1 MRNAVSSGRHANGDA
16 ALPKSRKQA
25 LAISVGSPA
34 GWAALAVVVIAGL
47 LASIAGCSAF
57 VRDSVDLPSE
67 VRGEV
72 VDATKYLRQNPS
84 GELWSAAPVAS
95 QTAATWLPAMALLLV
110 SGEVTREY
118 AAQRLVEMVPLIRE
132 QGANPWLAA
141 YALHDDLGSSYGA
154 LRDAILESAKGQRAI
169 VLPRIEA
176 LELVDSDPGSS
187 VSQNNPLC
195 VQADEQIRTDPAQ
208 FSITATQILLSK
220 KGTRGCS
227 ASGLGFT
234 IPCDAASLSIDLV
247 LDITAI
253 YPARAANLNP
263 CVMKLLDEAMRSKFK
278 DGVGVQNL
286 IQTLGFYAWLIV
298 RDGVKSSEPWTDT
311 PLLKESVL
319 KESVRVDRER
329 GRTVFAP
336 AAGGLSTVDNWI
348 LARVR
353 NSLGESTFNLSKAAP
368 EQAALLA
375 PPVSSAGC
383 AKVRSR
389 SVRITTGEAA
399 DPPDLAVERFADAVK
414 ECERLELKID
424 QPAKISRAFATVAA
438 ALVSCARSGEPGTSV
453 AIGGDRKLKETIPKD
468 LLEDPFVRFA
478 MAFLDVPAD
487 SRCAVL
493 GYE

>member
-1 MRNAVSSGRHANGDA
+1 MSSGRHANGDA

-25 LAISVGSPA
+25 LAIPVGSPA
-34 GWAALAVVVIAGL
+34 GWVALAVVVIAGL

-118 AAQRLVEMVPLIRE
+118 AAQRLVEMVPLIAHPGSNLYTGI
-132 QGANPWLAA
+132 GAFAA
-141 YALHDDLGSSYGA
+141 YGLEEDLGSSYGTF
-154 LRDAILESAKGQRAI
+154 RSAILEGAGDRRGLI
-169 VLPRIEA
+169 LPRIEA
-176 LELVDSDPGSS
+176 LERADTVLSGR
-187 VSQNNPLC
+187 QNNPLC
-195 VQADEQIRTDPAQ
+195 VQADEQIRSDPAQ
-208 FSITATQILLSK
+208 FSITATQILLST

-234 IPCDAASLSIDLV
+234 IPCEAASLSIDLV

-253 YPARAANLNP
+253 YPARAANLKP
-263 CVMKLLDEAMRSKFK
+263 CVMRLLDEAMRSKFK
-278 DGVGVQNL
+278 DGIGVQTL

-311 PLLKESVL
+311 PLLKESA
-319 KESVRVDRER
+319 RVDRER

-336 AAGGLSTVDNWI
+336 AAGRLSTVDNWI

-368 EQAALLA
+368 KQAALLA

-389 SVRITTGEAA
+389 TVRITTGEAA
-399 DPPDLAVERFADAVK
+399 DPPDLAVERFADAVEK
-414 ECERLELKID
+414 CERLELKID

-438 ALVSCARSGEPGTSV
+438 ALVSCARSGEPGTSI
-453 AIGGDRKLKETIPKD
+453 AIGGDRKLKETIPRD

>member
-1 MRNAVSSGRHANGDA
+1 M
-16 ALPKSRKQA
+16 PKSRKQA

-118 AAQRLVEMVPLIRE
+118 AVERLKKMVPLIAHPGSNLYTGI
-132 QGANPWLAA
+132 GALAA
-141 YALHDDLGSSYGA
+141 YGLEEDLGSSYGTF
-154 LRDAILESAKGQRAI
+154 RSAILEGAGDRRGLI
-169 VLPRIEA
+169 LPRIEA
-176 LELVDSDPGSS
+176 LERADTDLSGRQD
-187 VSQNNPLC
+187 NPLC
-195 VQADEQIRTDPAQ
+195 IQADEQIRSDPAQ

-227 ASGLGFT
+227 ASGLGFA

-253 YPARAANLNP
+253 YPERAANLNP
-263 CVMKLLDEAMRSKFK
+263 CVMKLLDEAMRSKSK

>member
-1 MRNAVSSGRHANGDA
+1 MALLVASVIGLTALNGCSGRSLG
-16 ALPKSRKQA
+16 PPE
-25 LAISVGSPA
+25 VSPD
-34 GWAALAVVVIAGL
+34 VRREIA
-47 LASIAGCSAF
+47 
-57 VRDSVDLPSE
+57 
-67 VRGEV
+67 
-72 VDATKYLRQNPS
+72 DATRYLRQGPT
-84 GELWSAAPVAS
+84 GTIWSAAPIAS
-95 QTAATWLPAMALLLV
+95 QTAWTWLPALGLLLV

-118 AAQRLVEMVPLIRE
+118 AAQRLVEMVPLVRE

-141 YALHDDLGSSYGA
+141 YALHEDLGSSYGA
-154 LRDAILESAKGQRAI
+154 LRGAILESAKDQRAT

-176 LELVDSDPGSS
+176 LEFVDSDPGSS
-187 VSQNNPLC
+187 GSQNNPLC
-195 VQADEQIRTDPAQ
+195 VQADEQIRSDPAQ
-208 FSITATQILLSK
+208 FSITATQVLLSE

-247 LDITAI
+247 LDVTAI
-253 YPARAANLNP
+253 YPARAANLQP
-263 CVMKLLDEAMRSKFK
+263 CVMRLLDEAMRSKFK
-278 DGVGVQNL
+278 DGVGAQSL

-298 RDGVKSSEPWTDT
+298 RDGIKSSDPWKDS
-311 PLLKESVL
+311 PLMAEAR
-319 KESVRVDRER
+319 RVDREK
-329 GRTVFAP
+329 GRSVYAP
-336 AAGGLSTVDNWI
+336 APGTVSTVDNWI

-353 NSLGESTFNLSKAAP
+353 NSLGESRFNLSKAAP

-399 DPPDLAVERFADAVK
+399 DPPDLAVERFADAVEK
-414 ECERLELKID
+414 CERLELKID
-424 QPAKISRAFATVAA
+424 QPAKISRSFATVAA

-478 MAFLDVPAD
+478 IAFLDVPAD

>member
-1 MRNAVSSGRHANGDA
+1 MLTRYRQLVALVVASVIGVTAFNGCSGRVLGDPE
-16 ALPKSRKQA
+16 LSSDVRRE
-25 LAISVGSPA
+25 
-34 GWAALAVVVIAGL
+34 IA
-47 LASIAGCSAF
+47 
-57 VRDSVDLPSE
+57 
-67 VRGEV
+67 
-72 VDATKYLRQNPS
+72 DATKYLRQNPS

-95 QTAATWLPAMALLLV
+95 QTVWTWLPALGLLLV
-110 SGEVTREY
+110 SGDVTREY
-118 AAQRLVEMVPLIRE
+118 AAQRLVEIVPLIRE

-187 VSQNNPLC
+187 GSQNNPLC
-195 VQADEQIRTDPAQ
+195 VQADEQIRSDPAR
-208 FSITATQILLSK
+208 FSITATQVLLSE

-227 ASGLGFT
+227 ASGLGFD

-247 LDITAI
+247 LDIAAI
-253 YPARAANLNP
+253 YPARAANLQP
-263 CVMKLLDEAMRSKFK
+263 CVMRLLDEAMRSKFK
-278 DGVGVQNL
+278 DGVGAQSL
-286 IQTLGFYAWLIV
+286 IQSLGFYAWLIV
-298 RDGVKSSEPWTDT
+298 RDGIKSSDPWKDS
-311 PLLKESVL
+311 PLMAEAR
-319 KESVRVDRER
+319 RVDRER

-336 AAGGLSTVDNWI
+336 AAGRLSTVDNWI

-389 SVRITTGEAA
+389 TLRITTGEAA
-399 DPPDLAVERFADAVK
+399 DPPDLAVERFADAVGK
-414 ECERLELKID
+414 CERLELKID
-424 QPAKISRAFATVAA
+424 QPAKISRSFATVAA
-438 ALVSCARSGEPGTSV
+438 ALVSCARSGEPGTAV
-453 AIGGDRKLKETIPKD
+453 AVGGDMKVKEAIPKE
-468 LLEDPFVRFA
+468 LLEDPFVRFT